1 MGAVRWTDMKP
12 MNNAPLYSAL
22 TRASAN
28 IGNAGEGIQKAITDF
43 SENKTEAET
52 ADFVNSLMQADNQAQ
67 RDNLISLANPSWL
80 DMSTV
85 NATNYELGQPERD
98 LAITLDEEKRA
109 AELWEDQLK
118 KTQAAEKT
126 AYNEQKATDLI
137 FNQKM
142 EDEIYS
148 KRAEVLAAAKLAEF
162 NAKQEAEKNSD
173 LKDLYKNYGDD
184 PTAFLKNKYGFAE
197 GGMFN
202 QINPFGPAMGQN
214 NLDSLTNWARQFGS
228 NFASKGYDI
237 KDFNDFVV
245 RGGITFEDAAP
256 VDQWVFTNPVTNE
269 KVELGSYND
278 NTAELLQQA
287 ILASKGKFDMDTAS
301 EGSAFGEVYDAAKS
315 KFPDLLKQ
323 IDNPD
328 TKENEFMSFFQSLEP
343 SQRTSSALTKE
354 LLETYIK
361 NNDDD
366 DDNDVITASNAVQ
379 SEVRSILQS
388 MPNEVDKIAKL
399 GELILIPVEDRTET
413 QKELFR
419 QLEIATRK

>member
-148 KRAEVLAAAKLAEF
+148 KRAELLAAAKKAEF
-162 NAKQEAEKNSD
+162 DEEQRLEAEKDRKN
-173 LKDLYKNYGDD
+173 LYKNYGDD
-184 PTAFLKNKYGFAE
+184 PTDFLKDKYGFAE
-197 GGMFN
+197 TGLFSKL
-202 QINPFGPAMGQN
+202 NPSGAAMGQN
-214 NLDSLTNWARQFGS
+214 DLDNLSSWARQFGA
-228 NFASKGYDI
+228 NKLSKGHDI

-245 RGGITFEDAAP
+245 RGGITFSDEARDKWYFTDPVTGENQELGNFTDEKADRLYAAMQAAAGKFTVDDAA
-256 VDQWVFTNPVTNE
+256 
-269 KVELGSYND
+269 
-278 NTAELLQQA
+278 
-287 ILASKGKFDMDTAS
+287 
-301 EGSAFGEVYDAAKS
+301 EGTAFGEMYDAARE
-315 KFPDLLKQ
+315 KFPDLLDQ
-323 IDNPD
+323 IDLPSTKD
-328 TKENEFMSFFQSLEP
+328 TNEFIDFFKSLEP
-343 SQRTSSALTKE
+343 NQRTSSALTKE

-366 DDNDVITASNAVQ
+366 DDNDVVTVSKAVQ
-379 SEVRSILQS
+379 SEVQSILQS
-388 MPNEVDKIAKL
+388 MPNEIDKIAKL